1 MSKLV
6 YAVVIRKLPRR
17 LQSTMLPA
25 SRHAVSLHMKINP
38 VCKAAVIIVSYTGKA
53 ERYSMQ
59 DGISRGAGIL
69 QAQPANPRKD
79 ENGGKHD

>member
-1 MSKLV
+1 
-6 YAVVIRKLPRR
+6 
-17 LQSTMLPA
+17 
-25 SRHAVSLHMKINP
+25 MKINP